1 MVILSFP
8 FLGGGRRAMIL
19 FSPFIRRRVSCDGDR
34 GPTRTQQCRRGHRVV
49 VIGQE
54 QGEGEG
60 DFI

>member
-1 MVILSFP
+1 
-8 FLGGGRRAMIL
+8 MIL
-19 FSPFIRRRVSCDGDR
+19 FSPFIRRRVSCDGDG